1 LIEYGVNVVLIG
13 APEDVDLL
21 QAITRQMRGS
31 AVTLCGQALEVSAA
45 LYARCTLLVC
55 VDSGAG
61 HLAAAVGT
69 PTVRLYGPAQADVF
83 GPWPP
88 KKGQRALMTTS
99 LACAPCGHLE
109 APPCGAHSAPAC
121 MLALDVEDVLKE
133 VRAELDAG

>member
-21 QAITRQMRGS
+21 LAITHHMRGS
-31 AVTLCGQALEVSAA
+31 AVTLCGQSLEVSAA

-69 PTVRLYGPAQADVF
+69 PTVRLYGPAQPDVF

-88 KKGQRALMTTS
+88 RKSQHVLMATT

-133 VRAELDAG
+133 VRAEMDAG